1 MRAAKIHR
9 KTKETDIAFELNLDG
24 KGEYEIDTSIP
35 FLDHMLSHVA
45 MHGLL
50 DLTVRARGDLEIGPH
65 HTVEDTGI
73 VFGKALAEAL
83 GDKMGIARYSSQI
96 IPMDEALILLAL
108 DISGRG
114 LLAFDV
120 IFPQRTIGSFDCHLV
135 REFLQAFTSNAL
147 LTLHVKLLS
156 GQDSHHIAEAVFK
169 ALGRA
174 IREATSLEEGREGVP
189 STKGVL

>member
-1 MRAAKIHR
+1 MRVAKIHR

-45 MHGLL
+45 VHGLL
-50 DLTVRARGDLEIGPH
+50 DLTIRARGDLEIGPH
-65 HTVEDTGI
+65 HTVEDVGI
-73 VFGKALAEAL
+73 VFGQALSEAL
-83 GDKMGIARYSSQI
+83 GDKISIARYSSQV
-96 IPMDEALILLAL
+96 IPMDEALVLLAL

-114 LLAFDV
+114 LLALDV

-135 REFLQAFTSNAL
+135 GEFLRSLATSAS

-156 GQDSHHIAEAVFK
+156 GQDSHHIAEAIFK

-174 IREATSLEEGREGVP
+174 IREATSLEEGRKGVP